1 MKNHIMSKTYIS
13 ATLLTLLFSVSVVSA
28 AWNPPTATPPGG
40 NTLPPIHT
48 GSEAQSKKGNLILE
62 GLDDTGAAK
71 SLGFGVLNGNIG
83 FGTINPLHK
92 LSIFGGDLG
101 FLTNGKGLRW
111 TGISGWDWL
120 ISTEDTGAGSVPLY
134 IKSNSAGA
142 GLTTKFTISSAG
154 DVGIGTIT
162 PGAKLEV
169 AGQVK
174 ITGGTPGA
182 GKVLTS
188 DASGLASWQTPTSSC
203 GTPSEQWIAH
213 TYPGY
218 ANTYI
223 YLTRLPAPSYTYG
236 GQTFLVYDPV
246 KIYTGGLS
254 AFNANPQSAIASAP
268 TIPVGAGR
276 DLRFIL
282 NTAQLASESSSA
294 QSTAITGFSSSIAN
308 KYLCT
313 TNTVNATSC
322 HTNNVGSWVPGIGYT
337 VGGPIY
343 ESYSDGNSS
352 VVMGTGQIIGTYTTG
367 GCGSEGTTGGT
378 VLRGVLTLT
387 ARRDVAPTGAYVSD
401 PITITGAS
409 VGDSVSVSLPSNYY
423 ANYPSTPPIP
433 CASIDGSVISSNTV
447 KVRFSNAYD
456 GTACGVPAGTYNI
469 YVGSSS
475 GGGTSTGTTGFGML
489 GEVPDAILCQSD
501 SNHKLIMYAE
511 GIHTAYTPAVISYST
526 DADEKGSHTKLHFSV
541 VDGSF
546 QRMFGKTD
554 AFMSAANT
562 CMDKPLSQQTG
573 FKFAGINNVTASP
586 AGTCPTGT
594 TKITS
599 TAGNV
604 SCVENTRRTS
614 VDVNTDYEVC
624 TLTGMRI
631 CTTGELKTACSQS
644 PSLFP
649 ADGSFEK
656 TSDVTPMTNIQG
668 IAISKSAG
676 GTCSTSL
683 RGDANFRTL
692 PYRCCMR

>member
-174 ITGGTPGA
+174 ITGGSPGV

-188 DASGLASWQTPTSSC
+188 DANGVASWMATSSLGISGGSTTTVLNGGAIANSGNLSIPSENETSVSWAHGLGQKPGFVRVVLVSLVNQSADQGSYLAGDELDVATSVFVESGGNYISVPILVTPTHVLLPHQWKSYPLAVSSNRI
-203 GTPSEQWIAH
+203 GTYDRLVRITRATWALKIYAGTSVGGGTATPVAGVCDANPVRTITQSGSGTAYQNTSGAQLIVMATGGQSATGGGLFLEGWIGSTA
-213 TYPGY
+213 P
-218 ANTYI
+218 N
-223 YLTRLPAPSYTYG
+223 LTRVALYQFESTNVASI
-236 GQTFLVYDPV
+236 TFLVPPGYYYKVVNDSANGPTLDAKAWQV
-246 KIYTGGLS
+246 CGG
-254 AFNANPQSAIASAP
+254 
-268 TIPVGAGR
+268 GG
-276 DLRFIL
+276 
-282 NTAQLASESSSA
+282 SSSSVA
-294 QSTAITGFSSSIAN
+294 
-308 KYLCT
+308 
-313 TNTVNATSC
+313 TN
-322 HTNNVGSWVPGIGYT
+322 GS
-337 VGGPIY
+337 
-343 ESYSDGNSS
+343 
-352 VVMGTGQIIGTYTTG
+352 
-367 GCGSEGTTGGT
+367 
-378 VLRGVLTLT
+378 VLKGVLTLAS
-387 ARRDVAPTGAYVSD
+387 ARAVAPTGAYVSD

-409 VGDSVSVSLPSNYY
+409 VGDSVTVSLPSNYY

-456 GTACGVPAGTYNI
+456 GAACGVPAGTYNI
-469 YVGSSS
+469 YVGSS
-475 GGGTSTGTTGFGML
+475 GGGSSSTGVSISDVRDSLEYKTCTIGGVGTSLQGVSTTCTSSCSSGKKVVSGSCTSSVKPINQNPAYP
-489 GEVPDAILCQSD
+489 GVVEISAPNDA
-501 SNHKLIMYAE
+501 
-511 GIHTAYTPAVISYST
+511 
-526 DADEKGSHTKLHFSV
+526 
-541 VDGSF
+541 
-546 QRMFGKTD
+546 KT
-554 AFMSAANT
+554 
-562 CMDKPLSQQTG
+562 G
-573 FKFAGINNVTASP
+573 W
-586 AGTCPTGT
+586 
-594 TKITS
+594 
-599 TAGNV
+599 
-604 SCVENTRRTS
+604 
-614 VDVNTDYEVC
+614 VC
-624 TLTGMRI
+624 TAA
-631 CTTGELKTACSQS
+631 KPS
-644 PSLFP
+644 PSEY
-649 ADGSFEK
+649 ATAKG
-656 TSDVTPMTNIQG
+656 T
-668 IAISKSAG
+668 AI
-676 GTCSTSL
+676 CL
-683 RGDANFRTL
+683 
-692 PYRCCMR
+692 